1 MLKDKPIRDETI
13 QSPEQADRVSLVEDR
28 STQGAHSDEDLQS
41 YVQLAYYAGKQWLAV
56 SKTAKTIVPLPK
68 EDWQVQYTAN
78 RVMPI
83 VRTELAKIT
92 RNKLTKTVIPAS
104 TEDEDIRAAR
114 LADKVVEWL
123 EYELDLQEVDQE
135 AILWALT
142 TRIGFVKPV
151 WDASKGVVLSTEK
164 GKRTHQGD
172 VSIEVLSLFEVKW
185 DPSASRWKDVQ
196 WVIHEKPRTVDY
208 VKTVYGLEVTP
219 DEGLSVTS
227 IYDGKLKSLTASGLT
242 GIGGAAKEVKNMVL
256 VRELWEAPSF
266 EYPNGRRITTGGGK
280 ELYYSEDIGF
290 GENDHSEREIPIF
303 ALNHINIPGKIVGS
317 SVVEQLMPV
326 QREYNKSRSQI
337 QENKNLMA
345 NPQWVVEYGS
355 LIEGYDITNMPGG
368 LIQYQKGYTAPFMS
382 QPTSLGND
390 VEANIERCLEEF
402 MFISGQQEVS
412 HGATPTG
419 VSSGVAIQL
428 LQDQDDT
435 KLGPN
440 IAQYSRFKQKYM
452 SYMLKIIK
460 YKYDIERTVKVV
472 GRNKRTEAV
481 TFKGSDLASCDIRMD
496 DMSLTQRSKASK
508 QAYVIELVQLGVL
521 NAQMDKDL
529 IIRML
534 ELGITDEL
542 YDGLEQDVQ
551 QAMNENGQWSK
562 EDYSPIVREFYNHE
576 VHVAQHNRFR
586 KSEEYEMLDPAVQQL
601 IDMHVQMHTEALMQA
616 MMPTAPTEPTSATD
630 GVDPERVAGALT
642 PDEQQVLQ
650 QNPQLMDQ
658 AMAGGQTQ

>member
-1 MLKDKPIRDETI
+1 MPKRELPIRDEDI
-13 QSPEQADRVSLVEDR
+13 QSPEQQERVTLVEDR
-28 STQGAHSDEDLQS
+28 STQGAHSDEDLNS

-56 SKTAKTIVPLPK
+56 SRTAKTVVPLPK

-78 RVMPI
+78 RIMPI

-92 RNKLTKTVIPAS
+92 RNKLTKTVVPAS

-114 LADKVVEWL
+114 LAEKVVEWL
-123 EYELDLQEVDQE
+123 EYDLELQEQDQE

-142 TRIGFVKPV
+142 TRIGFIKPL
-151 WDASKGVVLSTEK
+151 WNPNKGTVLATEN
-164 GKRTHQGD
+164 GKQIREGD
-172 VSIEVLSLFEVKW
+172 IDVEIMSLFEVKW
-185 DPSASRWKDVQ
+185 DPAASRWKDVQ
-196 WVIHEKPRTVDY
+196 WVIHERPRTVDY
-208 VKTVYGLEVTP
+208 VQMTYGVEVTA
-219 DEGLSVTS
+219 DEGMTVTNL
-227 IYDGKLKSLTASGLT
+227 YDGKLRSLTSGGLFSSST
-242 GIGGAAKEVKNMVL
+242 GGAGEVKNMVM
-256 VRELWEAPSF
+256 VREMWESPSLK
-266 EYPNGRRITTGGGK
+266 YPQGRRITTGGGK
-280 ELYYSEDIGF
+280 ELHYSEDIGF
-290 GENDHSEREIPIF
+290 GPEDKSEREIPIF
-303 ALNHINIPGKIVGS
+303 EMKHINIPGKIIGS

-345 NPQWVVEYGS
+345 NPQWVVESGS

-368 LIQYQKGYTAPFMS
+368 IIMYQKGFNPPNMS
-382 QPTSLGND
+382 QPTSLGAD
-390 VEANIERCLEEF
+390 VEKNVERCLEEF

-419 VSSGVAIQL
+419 VTSGVAIQM

-440 IAQYSRFKQKYM
+440 ISQYARYKQKYL
-452 SYMLKIIK
+452 SYCIKMIK
-460 YKYDIERTVKVV
+460 YKYTIERTVKVV

-481 TFKGSDLASCDIRMD
+481 TFKGSELTSCDIRMD
-496 DMSLTQRSKASK
+496 DMSLTQLSKSAR
-508 QAYVIELVQLGVL
+508 QAYIVELVKLGVL
-521 NAQMDKDL
+521 NPQMDKDL

-562 EDYSPIVREFYNHE
+562 GDYSPIVRDFYNHE

-586 KSEEYEMLDPAVQQL
+586 KGEEYDALDPQTQMLIDEHVRMHMEML
-601 IDMHVQMHTEALMQA
+601 MMS
-616 MMPTAPTEPTSATD
+616 MMPASEPTSPVD
-630 GVDPERVAGALT
+630 GADPEKIAGALT
-642 PDEQQVLQ
+642 PKEQQILQ

-658 AMAGGQTQ
+658 AMAGGTPQ